1 MYKTT
6 IQVLKGKN
14 VDALNNAWKPD
25 GKKYHFIKDY
35 NYIQTKINTSVSMT
49 SILSYKCRI
58 IELN

>member
-1 MYKTT
+1 M
-6 IQVLKGKN
+6 GK
-14 VDALNNAWKPD
+14 
-25 GKKYHFIKDY
+25 IKVY

>member
-14 VDALNNAWKPD
+14 VDAFNNAWKPD

-35 NYIQTKINTSVSMT
+35 NYIHPSFLNLLSSVP
-49 SILSYKCRI
+49 IGNIWI
-58 IELN
+58 IYF

>member
-25 GKKYHFIKDY
+25 GKKYHFIKDLTIF
-35 NYIQTKINTSVSMT
+35 IQPF
-49 SILSYKCRI
+49 
-58 IELN
+58 